1 MNDLSSAL
9 HDLADHTATG
19 EAPVA
24 DLIAAGKK
32 RRARN
37 RAASAGMATLALAA
51 VVGVSLSATGAT
63 APSGSTNALGSTG
76 AAARTP
82 AMELAAAATST
93 AGSSFKFS
101 IDSTLTLAEWQIDHV
116 TVTCTGALDPVN
128 DSAYIKGGH
137 FEVRLVDGLQ
147 YISKDGEHWR
157 DAGKGT
163 LANSMLCGDE
173 HVPSVVASDPSSVL
187 KTLGKDSTVTKTS
200 DGYKFTNAAYSGTVK
215 VAGGKV
221 SEIAYDVVQKKAS
234 DYPAYSMHATMKL
247 SDYGV
252 KVSVNKP
259 L

>member
-9 HDLADHTATG
+9 NDWADHTEAG

-37 RAASAGMATLALAA
+37 RAASAGVATLALAA
-51 VVGVSLSATGAT
+51 VVGVSLSATG
-63 APSGSTNALGSTG
+63 STNALGSTG

-82 AMELAAAATST
+82 AIELAAAATST
-93 AGSSFKFS
+93 AGSSYKFS

-116 TVTCTGALDPVN
+116 TSTCTGAADPAN
-128 DSAYIKGGH
+128 DSAYLKGIH
-137 FEVRLVDGLQ
+137 VEARLVDGLH
-147 YISKDGEHWR
+147 YLSKDGDHWV

-163 LANSMLCGDE
+163 LADFMLCGDE
-173 HVPSVVASDPSSVL
+173 HVPSVTASNPSSVL

-221 SEIAYDVVQKKAS
+221 SEFAYDVVQKKTS
-234 DYPAYSMHATMKL
+234 DYPGYTKHVVMKL

-252 KVSVNKP
+252 PVSVKKP